1 MIREEF
7 GGKHMRKI
15 NYQTKFLLYHAAI
28 LIFIIVGVVGYFY
41 YLISNEYKEND
52 KKDFQVIAEKTAEQI
67 DSLFYE
73 MDFVAL
79 QIAANPSIVNVF
91 QKIPETAEGHYFRIH
106 PSINIEVKNLLES
119 YNFKNDSFSRICLY
133 NDYKDFV
140 CTSNRA
146 ITEYGISNFFFT
158 DSFNS
163 IQKYFSDS
171 NNYIYYKYPETDVLS
186 ENDNVNQDYFS
197 VVREIKDYYSNSLQC
212 GYVEV
217 QESTDR
223 IFGIL
228 DSLGTDI
235 YVEIRDEN
243 GNIFYQKPDQHL
255 TEEKNVYKT
264 EVKIDNTPFV
274 ACFTKKIIEYDLFSI
289 VLCLVVLLLII
300 VAIILEKNLI
310 SYLTKPLLELNRSI
324 ETVTMDN
331 LHVDI
336 VDENS
341 MDILLNLEKSFNAML
356 EKLNDSMQKVIISH
370 TNEVKAQ
377 FFALQSQINPHFIH
391 NMLAIISIES
401 QMDGNRKI
409 PYICQNLGNML
420 RYNSQMGDG
429 YSTIEQECESAEN
442 YMKLMKIRY
451 EDLFRYDIEIKDNTE
466 LVRIPKLI
474 LQPLCENCFQHGL
487 KNVEPEWVI
496 NVVTWSEDGR
506 WFLKVSDNGSGFTE
520 EFLEKFKSGKE
531 KMDNS
536 NVKSVLEN
544 IEIGGLCLANI
555 YIRLKIAY
563 EESMTFELF
572 NDKRGAI
579 VMIGGEIRDSSSCCR
594 R

>member
-1 MIREEF
+1 
-7 GGKHMRKI
+7 MRKI

-41 YLISNEYKEND
+41 YLISNQYKEND
-52 KKDFQVIAEKTAEQI
+52 KKDFQVIAEKTAEQV

-91 QKIPETAEGHYFRIH
+91 QKIPETVDGNYFRVH
-106 PSINIEVKNLLES
+106 PSINVEVKNLLES

-146 ITEYGISNFFFT
+146 ITENGITNFFCT

-163 IQKYFSDS
+163 IQKYFSDP

-186 ENDNVNQDYFS
+186 EDDNSNPKYFS
-197 VVREIKDYYSNSLQC
+197 VVREIKDYYSNSMQC

-217 QESTDR
+217 QESTER
-223 IFGIL
+223 LSGIL
-228 DSLGTDI
+228 DNLGTDI

-243 GNIFYQKPDQHL
+243 GNIFYQMPDKHL
-255 TEEKNVYKT
+255 TQEKNVYKT

-274 ACFTKKIIEYDLFSI
+274 GCFIKKRVEYELFSI
-289 VLCLVVLLLII
+289 ILFFAVILLIVI
-300 VAIILEKNLI
+300 AIILEKNLI
-310 SYLTKPLLELNRSI
+310 RYLTKPLLELNRSI
-324 ETVTMDN
+324 EAVTMDN
-331 LHVDI
+331 LHVNI
-336 VDENS
+336 VNEDS
-341 MDILLNLEKSFNAML
+341 MDILLNLENSFNAML

-370 TNEVKAQ
+370 TNEIKAQ

-409 PYICQNLGNML
+409 PYICQNLGNIL
-420 RYNSQMGDG
+420 RYNSQMGNG
-429 YSTIEQECESAEN
+429 SSTIEQECESAEN

-451 EDLFRYDIEIKDNTE
+451 EDLFRYNIEIKDNTGS
-466 LVRIPKLI
+466 VRIPKLI
-474 LQPLCENCFQHGL
+474 IQPLCENCFQHGL

-496 NVVTWSEDGR
+496 NVMTWREGNR

-520 EFLEKFKSGKE
+520 EFLEKFKSEKE
-531 KMDNS
+531 KMDKS

-544 IEIGGLCLANI
+544 IEIGGLCLPNI
-555 YIRLKIAY
+555 YIRMKITY
-563 EESMTFELF
+563 EESMIFELF
-572 NDKRGAI
+572 NEERGAV
-579 VMIGGEIRDSSSCCR
+579 VMLGGEIND
-594 R
+594 

>member
-7 GGKHMRKI
+7 GGNYMRKI

-91 QKIPETAEGHYFRIH
+91 QKIPKTIGGNYFRLH
-106 PSINIEVKNLLES
+106 PSINVEVKNLLES
-119 YNFKNDSFSRICLY
+119 YNFKKDSFSRICLY

-146 ITEYGISNFFFT
+146 ITEYGISNFFST
-158 DSFNS
+158 VSYKS
-163 IQKYFSDS
+163 IKDYFSNS
-171 NNYIYYKYPETDVLS
+171 NNFIYYKYPEKDVLS
-186 ENDNVNQDYFS
+186 EKEGLKQDYFS

-223 IFGIL
+223 ISEIL

-235 YVEIRDEN
+235 YVEICDEK
-243 GNIFYQKPDQHL
+243 GNIFYQMPNRNL
-255 TEEKNVYKT
+255 TEEKNLYKA
-264 EVKIDNTPFV
+264 EVKIDGKPFV
-274 ACFTKKIIEYDLFSI
+274 VFFAKKTVEYDLFSI
-289 VLCLVVLLLII
+289 VLCFLVLLLIM
-300 VAIILEKNLI
+300 VAIILEKKLI
-310 SYLTKPLLELNRSI
+310 GYLTKPLLELNRSI
-324 ETVTMDN
+324 EAVTMDN

-336 VDENS
+336 VDEDS
-341 MDILLNLEKSFNAML
+341 MDLLLNLEKSFNAML

-401 QMDGNRKI
+401 QMDGNKKI
-409 PYICQNLGNML
+409 PYICQNLGNIF

-429 YSTIEQECESAEN
+429 YSTIEQECQAAEN

-451 EDLFRYDIEIKDNTE
+451 EDLFQYDIKIKDKTE
-466 LVRIPKLI
+466 SVKIPKLI

-487 KNVEPEWVI
+487 KNVEPKWEI
-496 NVVTWSEDGR
+496 NIEAWRENNR
-506 WFLKVSDNGSGFTE
+506 WLLKVSDNGTGFGK
-520 EFLEKFKSGKE
+520 EFLEKFNSEKE

-536 NVKSVLEN
+536 NVKSVLEH
-544 IEIGGLCLANI
+544 IEIGGLCLPNI
-555 YIRLKIAY
+555 YIRMRIAY
-563 EESMTFELF
+563 KESMIFELF
-572 NDKRGAI
+572 NDKGGAVVI
-579 VMIGGEIRDSSSCCR
+579 IGGEIRDPSSYCGR
-594 R
+594 